1 MDSLGRS
8 LLKKNNSRRSKK
20 RVEPVFTASITERND
35 LDEFLAVANLS
46 GKTFASTPAEDDGDA
61 SPSHQ
66 DPRKWLRLPRRPLW
80 DSDTTP
86 EQLKGLE
93 ETEFLNWRRRLAR
106 IQDSDLFLLTPFEK
120 NLEVWRQ
127 LWRVIE
133 LADVIVQIVDARN
146 PLFFTC
152 FDIFDYCKDISPSK
166 KSVILLNKADL
177 LPQDVRVGWVDYFK
191 ALGIDCFL
199 FSAKHTV
206 LPDGVPSSQELID
219 SLAQLG
225 TSVGFVGYPNVGKSS
240 TINSLL
246 SAKKV
251 SVSSTPGKT
260 KHYQS
265 FILDNGLKIYDC
277 PGLVFPSITSCKEE
291 LIVNGVLSIDQLKD
305 YLSPVEYLLKQ
316 KYVSPRQIESLYKIK
331 LPPLTEDM
339 PKGYSSVDVLSVL
352 AHSRG
357 FHTSVYGNPDLS
369 RAARILLKDFV
380 EGNLLHF
387 HRPSK

>member
-8 LLKKNNSRRSKK
+8 LLKKNGSRHSRKK
-20 RVEPVFTASITERND
+20 ADPASAASITERND

-46 GKTFASTPAEDDGDA
+46 GKNFGSASVEPGDEVE
-61 SPSHQ
+61 SRQ
-66 DPRKWLRLPRRPLW
+66 DSRKWLRLPRRPLW
-80 DSDTTP
+80 DSGTTP
-86 EQLKGLE
+86 EQLKKLE
-93 ETEFLNWRRRLAR
+93 ETEFLNWRRRLAW
-106 IQDSDLFLLTPFEK
+106 IQDSDLFFLTPFEK

-127 LWRVIE
+127 LWRVLE

-152 FDIFDYCKDISPSK
+152 LDVFDYCRDISPHK
-166 KSVILLNKADL
+166 KSIILLNKSDL
-177 LPQDVRVGWVDYFK
+177 LPKDIRNGWVEHFK
-191 ALGIDCFL
+191 ALGIACLL
-199 FSAKHTV
+199 FSARHATC
-206 LPDGVPSSQELID
+206 PDGTLSNQELID
-219 SLAQLG
+219 SLARLG

-240 TINSLL
+240 TINAILGT
-246 SAKKV
+246 KRV

-277 PGLVFPSITSCKEE
+277 PGLVFPKIASCKEE
-291 LIVNGVLSIDQLKD
+291 LIVNGVLSIDQLRN
-305 YLSPVEYLLKQ
+305 YLAPVEYLLQ
-316 KYVSPRQIESLYKIK
+316 QEYVSPQQIECLYKIK
-331 LPPLTEDM
+331 LPLPAEDM
-339 PKGYSSVDVLSVL
+339 PRTRSSVDVLSTL

-369 RAARILLKDFV
+369 RSARMLLKDFV

-387 HRPSK
+387 HTPPK